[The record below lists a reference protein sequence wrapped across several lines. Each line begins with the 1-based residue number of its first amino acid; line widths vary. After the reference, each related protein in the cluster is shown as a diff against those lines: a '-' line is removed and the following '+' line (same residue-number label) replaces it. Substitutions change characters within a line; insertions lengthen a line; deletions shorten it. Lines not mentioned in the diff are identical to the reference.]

1 MFSENTGK
9 DLLDEMK
16 LKEIKLYNVQD
27 INKIKS
33 EILEIDVKIES
44 LKNIVA
50 LNDNE
55 VTKELSAN
63 YSMLKSY
70 KDRLIRIEKSYHFF
84 RFLKIQKNYFLKKDI
99 KKFLN
104 LNETE
109 FEKEFSLLCNDYFEK
124 YKHLS
129 LADRTPP
136 LDFYVQILTLED
148 CGLIISGDE
157 FIELKKNKI
166 YFLKK
171 SDIIHLL
178 DKNKIKII

>member
-1 MFSENTGK
+1 MFSESTGR

-16 LKEIKLYNVQD
+16 FKELKPYNIQN
-27 INKIKS
+27 INKIRS
-33 EILEIDVKIES
+33 EVMEIDVRIEG

-55 VTKELSAN
+55 VTKEISAN

-70 KDRLIRIEKSYHFF
+70 KERLLRIEKAYSFSRHI
-84 RFLKIQKNYFLKKDI
+84 KIQKNYFTKNNI
-99 KKFLN
+99 KKYLN
-104 LNETE
+104 SSEME
-109 FEKEFSLLCNDYFEK
+109 FEKAYNSISSNYFEK

-129 LADRTPP
+129 LSDRSPP
-136 LDFYVQILTLED
+136 LDYYVQILTFED
-148 CGLIISGDE
+148 CGLIVSGEDL
-157 FIELKKNKI
+157 IELKKNKI

-178 DKNKIKII
+178 GKNKIKII